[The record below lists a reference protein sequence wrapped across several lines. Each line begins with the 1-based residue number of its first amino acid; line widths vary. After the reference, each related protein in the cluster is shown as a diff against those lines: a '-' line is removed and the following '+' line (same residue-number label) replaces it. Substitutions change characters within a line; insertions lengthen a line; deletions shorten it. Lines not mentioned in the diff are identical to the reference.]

1 MDFMVIKFMI
11 IYQNNFSK
19 KIKMAKILITE
30 RQLKRLSKLVLKEQ
44 NSKRKVVPTHKVLS
58 QKK

>member
-1 MDFMVIKFMI
+1 
-11 IYQNNFSK
+11 
-19 KIKMAKILITE
+19 MAKILITE

-44 NSKRKVVPTHKVLS
+44 NSKRKVVPTNKVLS